1 MRTSG
6 PSSCTQSSISD
17 SSYSGDRET
26 LVAMLMNLRS
36 LNRVGQKET
45 EKAGRKSEK
54 KKLTGVLRRLRNE
67 ASPLWYSPSPFPCP
81 VHREH
86 KDGHPYHCHFPMK
99 RGQLQ
104 GQFLINAYSLP
115 QTSCWRNRCR
125 TRRTAPVIRPLK
137 RCVVCNRR
145 I

>member
-54 KKLTGVLRRLRNE
+54 KKNLLGFCAGCATKHLLCGTVPVRSLVLFIGNIKMDTHII
-67 ASPLWYSPSPFPCP
+67 
-81 VHREH
+81 V
-86 KDGHPYHCHFPMK
+86 
-99 RGQLQ
+99 
-104 GQFLINAYSLP
+104 ISL
-115 QTSCWRNRCR
+115 
-125 TRRTAPVIRPLK
+125 
-137 RCVVCNRR
+137 
-145 I
+145 

>member
-54 KKLTGVLRRLRNE
+54 KKKKTYWGSAPAAQRSISSVVQ
-67 ASPLWYSPSPFPCP
+67 SQSVPL
-81 VHREH
+81 
-86 KDGHPYHCHFPMK
+86 
-99 RGQLQ
+99 
-104 GQFLINAYSLP
+104 
-115 QTSCWRNRCR
+115 SCSSG
-125 TRRTAPVIRPLK
+125 T
-137 RCVVCNRR
+137 
-145 I
+145 